1 MWRRLRWWQRRWQR
15 RWRWRQWWG
24 RTRLRRG
31 WWARWRELGPIVQHV
46 RCPADPRLLE
56 PNLGRPRCCVH
67 LDDVWI
73 WERREAFAVRFSARL
88 GVDLSSSV
96 IKDVCVASVRGSDE
110 GNHHLGCSGRDVVL
124 VRRLWRAGR
133 IPLRDLSIPAVFGRV
148 ERVRRHGA
156 VGDKPPVRKKLCM
169 AANEA
174 HVESVDG
181 APLRQHLPT
190 VVQQGGAAR

>member
-73 WERREAFAVRFSARL
+73 RKCREAVVSARL
-88 GVDLSSSV
+88 VVDLCSIV
-96 IKDVCVASVRGSDE
+96 IKDVRIAFVRGSDE
-110 GNHHLGCSGRDVVL
+110 GNHHLGCSDRDVVL
-124 VRRLWRAGR
+124 VRRLWRAGI
-133 IPLRDLSIPAVFGRV
+133 IPLRDLSIRGVVGRV
-148 ERVRRHGA
+148 ERGRRHGA
-156 VGDKPPVRKKLCM
+156 VGDKPPVCKKVCM

-174 HVESVDG
+174 HAEAVNG